1 MLLISFANGMIE
13 LVRTWQA
20 ASVYDLAR
28 ALLVVSKGLVYLDGT
43 NQQQAFAQ
51 Y

>member
-1 MLLISFANGMIE
+1 MLLIPFTNGIIE

-20 ASVYDLAR
+20 ASVYDVAR

-43 NQQQAFAQ
+43 NQQKAFAH